1 MCCYQCVERE
11 GMYRRLE
18 GDVSENGM
26 ESKIC
31 CMWLLCDAE
40 NISIYFKKL
49 LSVEADYIEH
59 IIHDVLCFLPLSPVL
74 LMF

>member
-1 MCCYQCVERE
+1 MCGKGGDVQE
-11 GMYRRLE
+11 RLE

-26 ESKIC
+26 ESKIY

-59 IIHDVLCFLPLSPVL
+59 IIHDVLCFLPLTCPLNVL
-74 LMF
+74 VQE